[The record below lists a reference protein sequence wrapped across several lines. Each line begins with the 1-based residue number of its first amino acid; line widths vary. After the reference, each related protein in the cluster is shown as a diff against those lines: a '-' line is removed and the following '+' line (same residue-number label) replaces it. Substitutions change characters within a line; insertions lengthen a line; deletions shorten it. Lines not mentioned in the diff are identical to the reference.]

1 MSALVVSSITKSFG
15 PYAALKH
22 IDLSVESGSFLV
34 LLGPSGCGKSTL
46 LNLIAGL
53 ELRDFRRHQHRRTG
67 REQRSR
73 QGSRRGDGVPVLCAL
88 PEHDSAKEHY
98 VRPRDAWPSTRG
110 AGGRGAKGRR
120 NAAHHALVG
129 PKAEP
134 VVRRTAPAR
143 GHGPRIGAGSPSS
156 SCSTSRC
163 RISTLSFE
171 PKCAPRS
178 SASISAWGRPS
189 FT

>member
-53 ELRDFRRHQHRRTG
+53 
-67 REQRSR
+67 
-73 QGSRRGDGVPVLCAL
+73 
-88 PEHDSAKEHY
+88 DSATSGDISIDGRVVNNVHAKD
-98 VRPRDAWPSTRG
+98 RDVAMVFQSYALYPSMTV
-110 AGGRGAKGRR
+110 RR
-120 NAAHHALVG
+120 NITFGLEMRGLPRAEREAAAQKAAEMLHITHLLDRKPSQLSGGQRQRVAMGRALVRQ
-129 PKAEP
+129 PKLFLFDEP
-134 VVRRTAPAR
+134 L
-143 GHGPRIGAGSPSS
+143 SN
-156 SCSTSRC
+156 
-163 RISTLSFE
+163 STLSFE

-178 SASISAWGRPS
+178 NASIIAWGRPS
-189 FT
+189 FM